1 MRLRVN
7 HETRYTYDHPA
18 RTLIQ
23 VLRLTPQNHDAQ
35 YVRRW
40 RVEVDQDVR
49 LFQGADAL
57 GNPTHHLTIEGPI
70 DALTVTAFGEVEVQD
85 TGGIVAGTR
94 ETLPAGVFLRRTHL
108 TKADEAVRAL
118 SPPSLPQ
125 NRDVLTSLHE
135 LMSRIR
141 EAMTFEVGTTDAQT
155 TGSEALQAG
164 HGVCQD
170 FSHVFIAAARH
181 AGIPARYVSGH
192 LHHPDGEAT
201 QEAGHA
207 WAEALVPDLGWV
219 GFDSAN
225 GICVTERYV
234 RVATGFDAL
243 SGAAIRGAY
252 AGGARE
258 HMTVEVEVGASGRQ
272 FQSQGGQEQSQDGTG
287 QSQSQ

>member
-1 MRLRVN
+1 MRLRVH
-7 HETRYTYDHPA
+7 HETRYVYDQPA

-23 VLRLTPQNHDAQ
+23 VLRLTPQTHDAQ

-49 LFQGADAL
+49 LFQGNDAL
-57 GNPTHHLTIEGPI
+57 GNPVHHLTIDGPI
-70 DALTVTAFGEVEVQD
+70 DALTITAFGEVEVQD

-94 ETLPAGVFLRRTHL
+94 ERLPAGVFLRETDL
-108 TKADEAVRAL
+108 TKPDDAIRHLA
-118 SPPSLPQ
+118 PPPAGK
-125 NRDVLTSLHE
+125 NADVLTSLHE
-135 LMSRIR
+135 LMSRLR
-141 EAMTFEVGTTDAQT
+141 ERMLFEVGTTDMRT
-155 TGSEALQAG
+155 TGAEALRAG
-164 HGVCQD
+164 RGVCQD
-170 FSHVFIAAARH
+170 FSHVFIAAARQ

-192 LHHPDGEAT
+192 LHHPDGEPV

-219 GFDSAN
+219 GFDAAN

-252 AGGARE
+252 AGGGRE
-258 HMTVEVEVGASGRQ
+258 AMTVEVAVGASGRQ
-272 FQSQGGQEQSQDGTG
+272 VQRQDSDGQFQSQ
-287 QSQSQ
+287 

>member
-7 HETRYTYDHPA
+7 HETRYTYDRPA
-18 RTLIQ
+18 RNVIQ

-49 LFQGADAL
+49 LFPTQDAL
-57 GNPTHHLTIEGPI
+57 GNPVHHLTIEGPL

-94 ETLPAGVFLRRTHL
+94 ETLPAGVFLRQTAL
-108 TKADEAVRAL
+108 TRPDDAIREIA
-118 SPPSLPQ
+118 PPPPRE
-125 NRDVLTSLHE
+125 NPDTLTALHE
-135 LMSRIR
+135 LMSRLR
-141 EAMTFEVGTTDAQT
+141 DRMLFEVGATGVST
-155 TGSEALQAG
+155 TGAEALAAG

-170 FSHVFIAAARH
+170 FSHVFISAARV

-192 LHHPDGEAT
+192 LHHPDDEAT

-225 GICVTERYV
+225 GICVTENYV
-234 RVATGFDAL
+234 RVATGYDAL
-243 SGAAIRGAY
+243 SGAPIRGAY
-252 AGGARE
+252 AGGGTE
-258 HMTVEVEVGASGRQ
+258 DMVVEVQVGAGGRQVQSQNHQGQ
-272 FQSQGGQEQSQDGTG
+272 FQSQ
-287 QSQSQ
+287 